1 MMSQPPLWLILIAFL
16 AALGPLVVFHELGHY
31 WVGRL
36 FGVGA
41 EQFSIG
47 FGREVAGWT
56 DRRGTRWRVG
66 WLPLGGYVKFV
77 GDADA
82 SSLEAADQGAPSTAK
97 GHNFHDRPPW
107 QRFLIILAGPLAN
120 FFLAI
125 VIFAAFFMAFGLPAT
140 SNEVTSIVRGSVAEQ
155 AGIRPN
161 DKILSVAN
169 RSTPTFEDLTRVVA
183 MRPGERV
190 LIEIERDRAPL
201 SMAVTLGRAV
211 EKDRF
216 GQEVELGRLGVLGSK
231 RQYQAISPLAAVP
244 AATGY
249 VATMTGAIVDG
260 LWQIIS
266 GRRSVKEIGGP
277 LRMAQIAGQQASL
290 GLIDFVALIAFFSIN
305 LGFINLLPV
314 PVLDGGHLVLTTI
327 EAVRRK
333 PVSERAMEW
342 AFRGGLAFLLLLM
355 VVATFNDLG
364 FFGLW
369 DRVGRLIG

>member
-1 MMSQPPLWLILIAFL
+1 MLSQPPLWLILIAFL

-47 FGREVAGWT
+47 FGREIAGWT

-77 GDADA
+77 GDADL
-82 SSLEAADQGAPSTAK
+82 SSLEAAGTGAPSKAM

-120 FFLAI
+120 FILAI

-140 SNEVTSIVRGSVAEQ
+140 SNEVTSVVRGSVAEQ

-169 RSTPTFEDLTRVVA
+169 RSTPTFEDLTRVIA

-190 LIEIERDRAPL
+190 LIEVERDRRPL

-216 GQEVELGRLGVLGSK
+216 GQEMELGRLGVLGSK